1 MNRDKPFGYSLALV
15 NGDLVFANGEFQL
28 VSDKA
33 NLLQALNLRVLT
45 PFSSDIFNTT
55 YGLDVTEAFTQA
67 QGLSMMKELLKM
79 SLVRTLG
86 TDPRVHDVL
95 DVLFSDDPRYLAM
108 HPLVNPDASRQTRFW
123 AVDVLIETADTQTA
137 TLALNI
143 GA

>member
-1 MNRDKPFGYSLALV
+1 MNRDDPFGHSLALV
-15 NGDLVFANGEFQL
+15 DGDLVLERGVFQP
-28 VSDKA
+28 VSGKR

-45 PFSSDIFNTT
+45 PFGSDIFNTT

-67 QGLSMMKELLKM
+67 QGLSLMKELLKM
-79 SLVRTLG
+79 SLVRTLA

-108 HPLVNPDASRQTRFW
+108 HPLVKPDASRQTRFW
-123 AVDVLIETADTQTA
+123 SLDVVIETADTQTA

-143 GA
+143 GV